1 MKRRDVIAL
10 LGTAAAWPLMAR
22 AQPADRMR
30 RVGVFINYEAADPE
44 AQVRVGALLQGM
56 QEKGWSLG
64 RNLRLDHRWGAGDSD
79 HYRRQAAELVALAPD
94 AILCSSGA
102 IVAAFQRASRT
113 VPIVFAGVVDPVG
126 AGLVTSL
133 ARPGGN

>member
-1 MKRRDVIAL
+1 MKRREFITL
-10 LGTAAAWPLMAR
+10 LGGAATAWPLVAW
-22 AQPADRMR
+22 AQPAERVR

-44 AQVRVGALLQGM
+44 GQVRVGAVLQGM

-79 HYRRQAAELVALAPD
+79 HYRRFAAELVALAPD

-102 IVAAFQRASRT
+102 IVAALQRVSRT
-113 VPIVFAGVVDPVG
+113 VPVVFAGIIDPVG
-126 AGLVTSL
+126 AG
-133 ARPGGN
+133 